1 MNTNEVIILARKHIG
16 NGAAMDSS
24 ARLCLAD
31 AIALQNA
38 GDLESAKRRAIKSLA
53 YSVGHPARRLRPR
66 SAQKD
71 SRGRAKRISR
81 PPDRSANSHTRRYE
95 NEQLHQLRRNRQI
108 DPPSAERIVR
118 WRQIQ
123 RQKPCL

>member
-31 AIALQNA
+31 AVALQNA

-53 YSVGHPARRLRPR
+53 YSVGILHGDYARAAHKKTAEDARNEFLAAR
-66 SAQKD
+66 S
-71 SRGRAKRISR
+71 
-81 PPDRSANSHTRRYE
+81 
-95 NEQLHQLRRNRQI
+95 
-108 DPPSAERIVR
+108 VR
-118 WRQIQ
+118 
-123 RQKPCL
+123 